1 MRSKTPADICLV
13 LEGTYPYVA
22 GGVSTWVHQILNA
35 FSDLK
40 FALFHIGAQ
49 RSAAGRRKYTVP
61 TNVVRIE
68 EVFLFEKPSSLVQLR
83 GTVPASW
90 SPFYASLRKLCLRM
104 PAGDLHDLELLRGL
118 MEHVARHP
126 GVGFD
131 TFWQDRETWSVI
143 REVYERYAPEEAF
156 LDFYWTACFLV
167 QPLWNL
173 ARSLPRIPRAAMY
186 HTACT
191 GYAGLAAAIASSA
204 NHAPLLLTE
213 HGIYIRERIADISRS
228 PWLPDR
234 PSSLPAM
241 ADPLNLLKRL
251 WIGFFDIAGRMC
263 YHKAGSIV
271 SLFEK
276 NAAAQRHFGADGG
289 RITIIPNGIKVEE
302 CASWHEQREARRKAS
317 PGSKVAGFLGRIVS
331 IKDVKTLI
339 HAARK
344 VCDALPDARFIIAGP
359 GEEEPEYHRECL
371 ALVQQ
376 LGLGG
381 LVRFTG
387 TMERS
392 QFFPQIDIMLLTSIS
407 EGLPFVVIESLAS
420 GVPVISTD
428 VGACAEMLHGRPD
441 ARPPIG
447 PAGLV
452 AEVGNAAAIAAAAI
466 RLLTD
471 EPLLQE
477 LSASGRVL
485 AARFYHEDSVLAE
498 YRKLYGERIGGGQAS
513 QHETKSEQNTEHEH
527 TSTLH

>member
-1 MRSKTPADICLV
+1 MRSKLKTADICLV

-22 GGVSTWVHQILNA
+22 GGVSTWVHQIVSA
-35 FSDLK
+35 FSDVN
-40 FALFHIGAQ
+40 FAIFHIGAQ
-49 RSAAGRRKYTVP
+49 KSAAGRRKYAVP
-61 TNVVRIE
+61 ENVIHFE
-68 EVFLFEKPSSLVQLR
+68 DAFLFEKPSALVQLR
-83 GTVPASW
+83 DTVPASW
-90 SPFYASLRKLCLRM
+90 SPFYASLRKLCLRI

-118 MEHVARHP
+118 MEQVARHP
-126 GVGFD
+126 AVSFD
-131 TFWQDRETWSVI
+131 TFWQDRETWAVI
-143 REVYERYAPEEAF
+143 REVYERFAPGQAF

-191 GYAGLAAAIASSA
+191 GYAGLAAAIAASA
-204 NHAPLLLTE
+204 NQAPLLLTE
-213 HGIYIRERIADISRS
+213 HGIYIRERISDISRS

-234 PSSLPAM
+234 PAAFPGL

-263 YHKAGSIV
+263 YHKARDIV

-289 RITIIPNGIKVEE
+289 KITIIPNGIKAEE
-302 CASWHEQREARRKAS
+302 CVSWHEERAARRKANPRS
-317 PGSKVAGFLGRIVS
+317 QVAGFLGRIVS

-381 LVRFTG
+381 QIQFTG
-387 TMERS
+387 AMERGK
-392 QFFPQIDIMLLTSIS
+392 FFPQIDIMLLTSIS

-452 AEVGNAAAIAAAAI
+452 AEAGNAAAIAAAAI

-471 EPLLQE
+471 EPLLDE
-477 LSASGRVL
+477 LSANGREL
-485 AARFYHEDSVLAE
+485 AARCYHEDSVLAE
-498 YRKLYGERIGGGQAS
+498 YRRLYGERAVIGRERATTRAEDS
-513 QHETKSEQNTEHEH
+513 QTADSRR
-527 TSTLH
+527 